1 MKRSVFCMACLG
13 ALALVLA
20 KRSKK
25 KQPIAEVT
33 ENVEKPVN
41 ECETA
46 PVMQEIDEQPTVI
59 EAAPE
64 AAPEVVPPQ
73 VCFYTEKGGKWHT
86 NIDCRYL
93 KNSAEIFESS
103 VEGANYAG
111 KIQPCSI
118 CAAAYI
124 EK

>member
-13 ALALVLA
+13 TFALLLA
-20 KRSKK
+20 AHNKK
-25 KQPIAEVT
+25 KHPTAEVVKN
-33 ENVEKPVN
+33 EKKPVN
-41 ECETA
+41 ECKTT
-46 PVMQEIDEQPTVI
+46 PVLQEINDQPI
-59 EAAPE
+59 ASEASPE
-64 AAPEVVPPQ
+64 AAPEVVLPEA
-73 VCFYTEKGGKWHT
+73 CFYTEKGGKWHT

-103 VEGANYAG
+103 IEGANYAG
-111 KIQPCSI
+111 KNQPCSI